1 VQAEAKDRFASLVG
15 SESKSSDALPSDYK
29 APVYKIVLAE
39 GGQEEYDQLMGL
51 YEYYDGLDSAAER
64 ASIYAAAGAPTDLS
78 LKRQTL
84 LWALND
90 LKLQDFFYPMR
101 SVAASDRAGADL
113 AWTFYQENFEVNRC
127 CMMYYNGL

>member
-1 VQAEAKDRFASLVG
+1 
-15 SESKSSDALPSDYK
+15 
-29 APVYKIVLAE
+29 
-39 GGQEEYDQLMGL
+39 MGL
-51 YEYYDGLDSAAER
+51 YEYYDGHDAAAER

-113 AWTFYQENFEVNRC
+113 AWTFYQENFEVRPGTSSVYSVYTVC
-127 CMMYYNGL
+127 PWCAWCFVR